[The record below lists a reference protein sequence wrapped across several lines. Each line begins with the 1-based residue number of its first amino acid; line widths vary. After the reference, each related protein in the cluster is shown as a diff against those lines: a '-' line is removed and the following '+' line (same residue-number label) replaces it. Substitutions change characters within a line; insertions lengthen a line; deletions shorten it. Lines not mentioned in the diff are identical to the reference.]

1 MEKDWITTIQAL
13 LEGRNEEFDN
23 ADKRK
28 VRLVRHKDNRIVKVI
43 DGKEYSNSLY
53 DLYLNEHDVFLSYQS
68 EQLEK
73 NFKDVTYI
81 VAFIGEEKADSRF
94 VGVFRNDGI
103 IREIEDYQGEKQS
116 KFNFVELDGFDN
128 LKERIVIEWRN
139 PISWR
144 QNYKNEMPV
153 IRIDRG
159 LREGNIPVFSHF
171 EDVVLDFNQLQ
182 SIFKTENAEWKS
194 KLESCNGIYLILD
207 KHTGKQYVG
216 STYNPKGIW
225 GRWSQ
230 YAQTG
235 HGGDKD
241 LIPLIEADPN
251 YAKKYFQW
259 CILETLPLK
268 ILDEQA
274 IDRESLYKRKFGTR
288 EFGYNNN

>member
-1 MEKDWITTIQAL
+1 MEKDWIITIQAL
-13 LEGRNEEFDN
+13 LNGRSEEFDN
-23 ADKRK
+23 ADKK
-28 VRLVRHKDNRIVKVI
+28 QVRLVRHKDNRIVKVI

-53 DLYLNEHDVFLSYQS
+53 DLYLNDHDVFLSYQS

-81 VAFIGEEKADSRF
+81 VAFIGEEKNESRF

-103 IREIEDYQGEKQS
+103 IREIEDYKGDKQV
-116 KFNFVELDGFDN
+116 KFNFTELDGFDN
-128 LKERIVIEWRN
+128 LRERVVIEWKN

-159 LREGNIPVFSHF
+159 LREGNIPIFSRF
-171 EDVVLDFNQLQ
+171 EDVVLNYSQLQ

-194 KLESCNGIYLILD
+194 KLESCNCIYLILD
-207 KHTGKQYVG
+207 KNTGKQYVG
-216 STYNPKGIW
+216 STYNKDGIW
-225 GRWSQ
+225 GRWKS
-230 YAQTG
+230 YALTG
-235 HGGDKD
+235 HGDDKD
-241 LIPLIEADPN
+241 LNKLLDSDPD

-268 ILDEQA
+268 ILEEQA